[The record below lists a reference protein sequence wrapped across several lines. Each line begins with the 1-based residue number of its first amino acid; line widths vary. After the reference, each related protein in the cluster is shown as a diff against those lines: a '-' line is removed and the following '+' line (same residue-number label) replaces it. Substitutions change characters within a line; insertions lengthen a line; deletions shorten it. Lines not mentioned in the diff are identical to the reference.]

1 MHVLFEKSLLKFDGC
16 IWFWRSDKVHFLRR
30 SMKFPFYFL
39 IILSTIQ
46 DSYTLKTPKQC
57 EICKKETLFKK
68 SELSSFAPVSGPKC
82 FWEEIVSARHI
93 RCFCKAWS
101 YTTDSMQMSVS
112 LSVLRQ
118 PLFTIF
124 TFASQT
130 QGRRVLS
137 TLIAHGVEKQN
148 GR

>member
-1 MHVLFEKSLLKFDGC
+1 MTDAFDFEEVIKCIFCAVVWNFLFIFSSFYYPRLWLLYKLQSNVKF
-16 IWFWRSDKVHFLRR
+16 V
-30 SMKFPFYFL
+30 
-39 IILSTIQ
+39 
-46 DSYTLKTPKQC
+46 
-57 EICKKETLFKK
+57 KKETLFKK

-124 TFASQT
+124 TFTSQT

-137 TLIAHGVEKQN
+137 TSIAHGVEKQI

>member
-1 MHVLFEKSLLKFDGC
+1 MTDAFDFEEVIKC
-16 IWFWRSDKVHFLRR
+16 IFLRR

-39 IILSTIQ
+39 IILLSK
-46 DSYTLKTPKQC
+46 TLTSLQTPKRC

-118 PLFTIF
+118 PLFTILTF
-124 TFASQT
+124 TSQT

-137 TLIAHGVEKQN
+137 TSIAHGVEKQN